1 MEAGARI
8 SIEAEVSPVQQIGT
22 VLRAA
27 RAAAAALVQLFR
39 PARGDR
45 ISISEDCKN
54 AESALATQQ
63 IALRLRAGGG
73 GGAGGAREREGRA
86 NSEPPPLKT
95 PFIV

>member
-27 RAAAAALVQLFR
+27 RAAAAALVQLLR

-45 ISISEDCKN
+45 ISISEDCTN

-63 IALRLRAGGG
+63 IALRLRA